1 MDIRNELLKAAREGY
16 IRAADLRKIAASAGL
31 DPASAERAALDVGIV
46 PERYR
51 RNGATISVEQ
61 QIHLLDSTAAVIG
74 CGGLGGYVVEE
85 LARLG
90 VGRIVAID
98 PDVFD
103 EHNLNRQLFS
113 DEPSLGKPKVE
124 SAATRIALVNPAVR
138 IVPLRERFTADAARR
153 QLSGAAVVVDALDS
167 VPVRRELAAACSAL
181 GIPLVH
187 GSIAGWYG
195 QLAVQYPGE
204 STIESLYAGFGGD
217 RGVETRL
224 GNPSFTPAV
233 VASLQSALACKV
245 ILGIESGLRRRVLMI
260 DLLAMS
266 FDTILMG

>member
-31 DPASAERAALDVGIV
+31 DPASAERAALEAEII

-51 RNGATISVEQ
+51 RNGATISVGQ
-61 QIHLLDSTAAVIG
+61 QRTLSNGAAVVVG

-90 VGRIVAID
+90 VGRITAID
-98 PDVFD
+98 PDVFE

-113 DEPSLGKPKVE
+113 DESVLGKPKV
-124 SAATRIALVNPAVR
+124 AAAAARIALVNPAVEL
-138 IVPLRERFTADAARR
+138 VPVRERFTVDTAQR
-153 QLSGAAVVVDALDS
+153 QLSGAAVAVDALDS
-167 VPVRRELAAACSAL
+167 VPSRRELAASCTKL

-187 GSIAGWYG
+187 GSIAGWFG
-195 QLAVQYPGE
+195 QVAVQYPGE
-204 STIESLYAGFGGD
+204 STLEALYAGFKGE
-217 RGVETRL
+217 RGVEERL
-224 GNPSFTPAV
+224 GNPAFTPAV
-233 VASLQSALACKV
+233 VASLQAALACKI

-260 DLLAMS
+260 DLLSMS
-266 FDTILMG
+266 FETIALG

>member
-1 MDIRNELLKAAREGY
+1 MDIRNELVKAAREGY
-16 IRAADLRKIAASAGL
+16 IRAADLRTIAASAGL
-31 DPASAERAALDVGIV
+31 DPASAERAALEAGIV

-61 QIHLLDSTAAVIG
+61 QLHLLDSTAAVIG

-90 VGRIVAID
+90 VGRIVAVD

-103 EHNLNRQLFS
+103 EHNLNRQLFA
-113 DEPSLGKPKVE
+113 DEPGLGKPKVE
-124 SAATRIALVNPAVR
+124 SAAARIALVNPAVR

-153 QLSGAAVVVDALDS
+153 RLSGAAVGVAARDA

-204 STIESLYAGFGGD
+204 ATIESLYAGFGGD

-224 GNPSFTPAV
+224 GNPSVTPAV

-266 FDTILMG
+266 FDTISMG